1 MVEHEVILEKEKE
14 EKPKLDTKAL
24 VGDLLYS
31 AIKGIGGIALKGL
44 ADLKV
49 EGAENIPILGKAILT
64 TISKNVFRDMLV
76 ISQLTGRK
84 VHFML
89 HPKIMAYPIAG
100 QLLKTIGMIRG
111 TKDKEDTEPIDNVFR
126 ILNEKGDLVAMTP
139 EARFDREIQ
148 VKSMAGIIKFA
159 VAGKSPIIPLAIHT
173 ENTKLFNL
181 IPIPGL
187 RVKVGNPISVSSKLT
202 REKYRT
208 ERYELAEELL
218 NIIDNLQIIPEY
230 EEENDNEIK

>member
-1 MVEHEVILEKEKE
+1 MVENEVVMEKEVEE
-14 EKPKLDTKAL
+14 EKPRFDKKAL

-31 AIKGIGGIALKGL
+31 AIKGIGGTALKAL

-64 TISKNVFRDMLV
+64 TISKNVFRDMLI
-76 ISQLTGRK
+76 ISNLTGRK

-89 HPKIMAYPIAG
+89 HPKIMKYPIAG
-100 QLLKTIGMIRG
+100 QILKTIGMIRG
-111 TKDKEDTEPIDNVFR
+111 TRDKEDTEPIDNVFE
-126 ILNEKGDLVAMTP
+126 ILNKKGDLVAMTP

-159 VAGKSPIIPLAIHT
+159 VAGKAPIIPIAIHT
-173 ENTKLFNL
+173 EKTKLFNL

-218 NIIDNLQIIPEY
+218 NIIDNLRIIPEY
-230 EEENDNEIK
+230 EDEIE

>member
-1 MVEHEVILEKEKE
+1 MVEHEVILEKEE
-14 EKPKLDTKAL
+14 EKPRLDTKAL

-31 AIKGIGGIALKGL
+31 AIKGVGGVALKAL

-49 EGAENIPILGKAILT
+49 EGEENIPVLGKAILT

-89 HPKIMAYPIAG
+89 HPKIMKYPIAG
-100 QLLKTIGMIRG
+100 QLFKSIGMIRG
-111 TKDKEDTEPIDNVFR
+111 TRDKEDTEPIENVFE
-126 ILNEKGDLVAMTP
+126 ILNKKGDLVAMTP

-159 VAGKSPIIPLAIHT
+159 VAGKSPIIPLAVHT

-218 NIIDNLQIIPEY
+218 NIIDSLRIIPEY